1 LSINGG
7 TVNMSAAKTS
17 AYADTNYNG
26 VLFYMDAQYA
36 EHSNACGSAQV
47 SIQGSSTITLNGGMY
62 FPNASVCVT
71 GNAFSAQES
80 CLSLVAW
87 SISYNGN
94 ATETLTGCGT
104 TGTKTAQVQAV
115 NLVQ

>member
-1 LSINGG
+1 MLQKL
-7 TVNMSAAKTS
+7 AAR
-17 AYADTNYNG
+17 ARHYNG
-26 VLFYMDAQYA
+26 ILFYMDYQYP

-71 GNAFSAQES
+71 GNAFSSSES
-80 CLSLVAW
+80 CLSLVGW
-87 SISYNGN
+87 SINYTGN
-94 ATETLTGCGT
+94 ATENVTGCGT
-104 TGTKTAQVQAV
+104 TGTATAQVRAV